1 MDRREA
7 LRVKTPKHIKDLIPD
22 PKNRRKHNPRN
33 LGMLTDA
40 LHKVG
45 AARSIVIDE
54 QNEILAGNG
63 VVEAAAD
70 AGITK
75 VQVVEADGNT
85 IVAVRRKGLTPEQKR
100 QLAIYDNRTAEL
112 ADWDLDRLRADL
124 AEGEDLS
131 AFFSDDE
138 LSALLESDVEP
149 KAGFTDPDAV
159 PEERATDIKLGDM
172 FQLGKHR
179 LMCGD
184 STKAEDVARLM
195 DGQKAEMC
203 FTSPPYNAGDSE
215 KLSGNT
221 HTTDTKY
228 VVGGSDDDMKGSDF
242 ASLFRSF
249 TTLAL
254 MHCGFVVVN
263 VQPLAGN
270 KVVLLDY
277 LHEFRGHFAD
287 IAIWDKGHAAPA
299 MAERVMSSA
308 FEFLLFL
315 SAQNNPSRAVGSVPF
330 RGTVSNVYKGPPQ
343 RTNEFSALHAATFP
357 IHLPS
362 FVLGTF
368 TRAGEG
374 IYEPFGGTG
383 TTLVAAEQLNR
394 QCLTMELVPTYCQVI
409 IDRWEAFTQER
420 VQKLSEVVRS

>member
-85 IVAVRRKGLTPEQKR
+85 IVAVRRKGLTAEQKR

-131 AFFSDDE
+131 AFFHDDE
-138 LSALLESDVEP
+138 LAALLESEVEP

-159 PEERATDIKLGDM
+159 PEQRATDIKLGDL
-172 FQLGKHR
+172 FELGKHR
-179 LMCGD
+179 LLCGD
-184 STKAEDVARLM
+184 STKAEDVVLLM
-195 DGQKAEMC
+195 DGSKPRLMV
-203 FTSPPYNAGDSE
+203 TDPPYGLGGYAGRSGKHSAVRGDDMNAGEIVAMLQALPVLDHRYIWCEWRTYPTFMSALGLPNALIVWA
-215 KLSGNT
+215 KPWPGMGSG
-221 HTTDTKY
+221 Y
-228 VVGGSDDDMKGSDF
+228 
-242 ASLFRSF
+242 RR
-249 TTLAL
+249 
-254 MHCGFVVVN
+254 
-263 VQPLAGN
+263 Q
-270 KVVLLDY
+270 
-277 LHEFRGHFAD
+277 HEFACYYGDFKATD
-287 IAIWDKGHAAPA
+287 
-299 MAERVMSSA
+299 
-308 FEFLLFL
+308 EFDLW
-315 SAQNNPSRAVGSVPF
+315 SID
-330 RGTVSNVYKGPPQ
+330 YKSEGVNSTWQ
-343 RTNEFSALHAATFP
+343 RTEKCSLHPTQKPVECMARP
-357 IHLPS
+357 MRNH
-362 FVLGTF
+362 
-368 TRAGEG
+368 RADLV
-374 IYEPFGGTG
+374 YEPFAGSGST
-383 TTLVAAEQLNR
+383 VIAAEQQN
-394 QCLTMELVPTYCQVI
+394 CAASAIEIEPKYCQVI
-409 IDRWEAFTQER
+409 IDRWEQFTGKKAVKVGEAIHA
-420 VQKLSEVVRS
+420 